1 MIKTLNEETY
11 EYEDISLEEL
21 HRRVHNSI
29 DRSDNFNYGEY
40 EDLEKPTNDYDIED
54 FTENPY
60 DYGSHE
66 YLTTM
71 EKLKAQRDKYRE
83 SKENSKNLYLQNCKK
98 YSR

>member
-21 HRRVHNSI
+21 HWRVHNSM

-40 EDLEKPTNDYDIED
+40 ED

-60 DYGSHE
+60 DYGSQE

>member
-1 MIKTLNEETY
+1 MIKILNEETY

-21 HRRVHNSI
+21 HKRAYNSV
-29 DRSDNFNYGEY
+29 DRSDNFNNGEH
-40 EDLEKPTNDYDIED
+40 EDLKTPIDDYDIID
-54 FTENPY
+54 FIKNPY
-60 DYGSHE
+60 DYGSQE

-83 SKENSKNLYLQNCKK
+83 SRETSKDLRLQNYKK